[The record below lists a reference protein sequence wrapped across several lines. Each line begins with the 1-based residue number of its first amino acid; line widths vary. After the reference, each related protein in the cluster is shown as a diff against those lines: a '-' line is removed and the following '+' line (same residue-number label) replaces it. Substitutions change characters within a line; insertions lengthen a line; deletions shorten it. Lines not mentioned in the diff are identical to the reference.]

1 MPVTLR
7 VQYLKVNFH
16 TSGLV
21 CPSSWMD
28 FCWIKV
34 QLSLL
39 IFLIF
44 QATIF
49 KYIKFSYVYSWWHI
63 GHLILT
69 VHSWQKPFLSKLKLV
84 CFISFIFSLLCRN
97 GSNRFLTVS
106 KKTVSAG
113 TCSTVLNLTSNATH
127 HIEHLLKKFPLNIKE
142 RQELQP
148 KTERSTVTFDT
159 GV

>member
-1 MPVTLR
+1 MQVVLFAPLLGWIFAE
-7 VQYLKVNFH
+7 LKCNSLFWSFSFFKQRFSN
-16 TSGLV
+16 TSN
-21 CPSSWMD
+21 
-28 FCWIKV
+28 
-34 QLSLL
+34 SLM
-39 IFLIF
+39 
-44 QATIF
+44 
-49 KYIKFSYVYSWWHI
+49 YSWWHI

-69 VHSWQKPFLSKLKLV
+69 VHSWLKPFLSKLKLV

-148 KTERSTVTFDT
+148 KTERSTVTFET

>member
-1 MPVTLR
+1 MQVVLFAPLLGWIFAE
-7 VQYLKVNFH
+7 LKCNSLFWFFKQRFSN
-16 TSGLV
+16 TSN
-21 CPSSWMD
+21 
-28 FCWIKV
+28 
-34 QLSLL
+34 SLM
-39 IFLIF
+39 
-44 QATIF
+44 
-49 KYIKFSYVYSWWHI
+49 YSWWHI

-69 VHSWQKPFLSKLKLV
+69 VHSWQTPFLSKLKLV

-106 KKTVSAG
+106 KKTVSAR
-113 TCSTVLNLTSNATH
+113 TCSTVLNLTSNASH